1 MRIILLLIKIPTK
14 ISLGITKCVKNTSVI
29 ILHAGICT
37 NVRVKG
43 VMLFKHAYSQ

>member
-1 MRIILLLIKIPTK
+1 MHIILLLIKIPTK
-14 ISLGITKCVKNTSVI
+14 ISLIKCVKNTSVI